1 MLNEAQIQTD
11 LQTAMR
17 ARDMPKVYVLRGLV
31 AAIKNL
37 KVEKQVKELPETEI
51 TALVKKEVSK
61 RTEALAFAEQGGR
74 TELIEQNRAEI
85 ALLEVYLP
93 RQLDATELEAAI
105 KAVSVELGTT
115 QIGPLMAELKKR
127 YAGQYD
133 GKLASELVKKLSASG
148 PH

>member
-1 MLNEAQIQTD
+1 MNEAQIQAD
-11 LQTAMR
+11 LQNAMR
-17 ARDMPKVYVLRGLV
+17 ARDMPKVYVLRGVV

-37 KVEKQVKELPETEI
+37 KVEKQVKELPEAEI

-85 ALLEVYLP
+85 ALLETYLP
-93 RQLDATELEAAI
+93 RQLDAAELEAAI
-105 KAVSVELGTT
+105 KAIAAELGTT
-115 QIGPLMAELKKR
+115 QIGPLMAEVKKR

-133 GKLASELVKKLSASG
+133 GKLASELVKKLSA
-148 PH
+148 

>member
-1 MLNEAQIQTD
+1 MPNEAQIQAD
-11 LQTAMR
+11 LQNAMR
-17 ARDMPKVYVLRGLV
+17 AREMPKVYVLRGVV

-61 RTEALAFAEQGGR
+61 RTEALVFAEQGGR

-85 ALLEVYLP
+85 ALLEAYLP
-93 RQLDATELEAAI
+93 RQLDAGELEAAI
-105 KAVSVELGTT
+105 KAIAAELGTT
-115 QIGPLMAELKKR
+115 QIGPLMAEVKKR

-133 GKLASELVKKLSASG
+133 GKLASELVKKLSA
-148 PH
+148 

>member
-1 MLNEAQIQTD
+1 MPTEVQIQAD
-11 LQTAMR
+11 LQNAMR
-17 ARDMPKVYVLRGLV
+17 AREMAKVYVLRGVV

-85 ALLEVYLP
+85 ALLEAYLP
-93 RQLDATELEAAI
+93 RQLDAGELEAAI
-105 KAVSVELGTT
+105 KAIAAELGTT
-115 QIGPLMAELKKR
+115 QIGPLMAEVKKR

-133 GKLASELVKKLSASG
+133 GKLASELVKKLSA
-148 PH
+148 

>member
-1 MLNEAQIQTD
+1 MSEAQIQAD
-11 LQTAMR
+11 LQNAMR
-17 ARDMPKVYVLRGLV
+17 VRDMPKVYVLRGVV

-37 KVEKQVKELPETEI
+37 KVEKQVKELPEAEI

-85 ALLEVYLP
+85 ALLEAYLP
-93 RQLDATELEAAI
+93 RQLDAGELEVAI
-105 KAVSVELGTT
+105 KAIAAELGTR
-115 QIGPLMAELKKR
+115 QIGPLMAEVKKR

-133 GKLASELVKKLSASG
+133 GKLASELVKKLSA
-148 PH
+148 

>member
-1 MLNEAQIQTD
+1 MPDETQLQTD
-11 LQTAMR
+11 LQNAMR

-37 KVEKQVKELPETEI
+37 KVEKQVKELPEAEI

-61 RTEALAFAEQGGR
+61 RTEALSFAEKGGR

-85 ALLEVYLP
+85 ALLETYLP
-93 RQLDATELEAAI
+93 QQLDAAQLETAI
-105 KAVSVELGTT
+105 KAISTELGST

-133 GKLASELVKKLSASG
+133 GRLASELVKKLAG
-148 PH
+148 

>member
-1 MLNEAQIQTD
+1 MPDETQLQAD

-17 ARDMPKVYVLRGLV
+17 ARDMPKDYVLRGLV

-37 KVEKQVKELPETEI
+37 KVEKQVKELPEAEI

-61 RTEALAFAEQGGR
+61 RSEALSFAEKGGR

-85 ALLEVYLP
+85 ALLETYLP
-93 RQLDATELEAAI
+93 QQLDAAQLEAAI
-105 KAVSVELGTT
+105 KTISSELGST

-127 YAGQYD
+127 YSGQYD
-133 GKLASELVKKLSASG
+133 GRLASELVKKLAG
-148 PH
+148 

>member
-1 MLNEAQIQTD
+1 MLNEAQIQAD
-11 LQTAMR
+11 LQNAMR
-17 ARDMPKVYVLRGLV
+17 AREMPKVYVLRGLV

-37 KVEKQVKELPETEI
+37 KVEKQVKELPDTEI

-61 RTEALAFAEQGGR
+61 RTEALTFAEQGGR

-93 RQLDATELEAAI
+93 RQLDAAELEAAI
-105 KAVSVELGTT
+105 RSVSAELGTT
-115 QIGPLMAELKKR
+115 QIGPLMAELKRR

-133 GKLASELVKKLSASG
+133 GKLASELVKKLSS
-148 PH
+148 

>member
-1 MLNEAQIQTD
+1 MLNEAQIQAE
-11 LQTAMR
+11 LQSAMR
-17 ARDMPKVYVLRGLV
+17 AREMPKVYVLRGLV

-37 KVEKQVKELPETEI
+37 KVEKQVKELPEAEI

-61 RTEALAFAEQGGR
+61 RTEALTFAEQGGR

-93 RQLDATELEAAI
+93 HQLDAAELEAAI
-105 KAVSVELGTT
+105 RSVSAELGTT
-115 QIGPLMAELKKR
+115 QIGPLMAEIKKR

-133 GKLASELVKKLSASG
+133 GKLASELVKKLSA
-148 PH
+148 